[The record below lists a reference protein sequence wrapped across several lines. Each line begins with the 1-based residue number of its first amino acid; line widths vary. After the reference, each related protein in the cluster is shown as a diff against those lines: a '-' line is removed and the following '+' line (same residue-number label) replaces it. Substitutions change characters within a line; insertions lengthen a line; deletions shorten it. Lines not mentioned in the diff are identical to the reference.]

1 MRFAEVAVDAPVAH
15 SRTFSYSIPPNF
27 SVEPGQLVWVPF
39 GRRVAQGVVVEL
51 ADAPQVEVTRDI
63 LQPIEPTPL
72 IHPFHLDLAKWIS
85 GYYLCSLFIAISPLL
100 PPGFEAH
107 VRSRVFPGPR
117 IPVLNN
123 HVPGLDNQEDGQERE
138 LRSLR
143 PQSIEALKSLADSA
157 TLREP
162 DFLKLL
168 GRNGERELVRLIEKE
183 LVVRQTELPRPRVA
197 PKYESYLF
205 PITEEG
211 GEERPGNGAD
221 ELPQRQRELLT
232 SVRERGTEYR
242 TTLANKEFGT
252 GVADSLVRKGFLGRE
267 WLRVEPAA
275 LASNMQ
281 PEGSRHVLTPEQT
294 KALDSILRDL
304 DSGVQPPP
312 VTLLH
317 GVTGSGKTEV
327 YLRAIEHV
335 VARGQ
340 QAIFLVPEIAL
351 TPQTMQRVNA
361 KFPGRTAVLHSRMT
375 QRQQFDQWWKI
386 RDGQCDVVV
395 GPRSSLF
402 APIPNLGL
410 IVIDEEHEWT
420 YKQEE
425 AHPLYHART
434 VAFELARLTGAAVV
448 LGSATPDVETYYRA
462 SRGVHRLIEL
472 PRRIG
477 PATAEGAKGSEPGL
491 AHVEV
496 CDMRKELREGNRN
509 MFSRSL
515 SQALRDCVEDGHQAI
530 LFLNRRGNATYI
542 QCRDCGHVATCPRC
556 SVTLNYHSVDHKL
569 MCHRCGRRA
578 RSPSRCPQCRG
589 TSIRNLGVGTQKVVL
604 EVEKLLP
611 GIRVDRWDADATRAG
626 LDSQE
631 AMERLNSGQT
641 QVLVGTQMVAK
652 GLDVPNVTLVGV
664 VLADVGLYLPD
675 FRAGERAFSL
685 LCQVSGRAGRGAAP
699 GKVIVQTYTPEHYV
713 IAAAAKQDYSAMFRR
728 EIQARRQMG
737 NPPFN
742 QMVHIIH
749 QDVNA
754 NMCQRQAVATAR
766 ELRRKV
772 DAQGLTDVEIIGP
785 APGIPSRLRG
795 RHRWHLVLRGR
806 NLQRFLEDT
815 PIPRGCTVDVDPAHV
830 L

>member
-1 MRFAEVAVDAPVAH
+1 MKYAEVAVDAPVAH
-15 SRTFSYSIPPNF
+15 LRTFSYSVPSSF
-27 SVEPGQLVWVPF
+27 AVEPGQLVWVPF

-51 ADAPQVEVTRDI
+51 TAAPQVEITRDI
-63 LQPIEPTPL
+63 LQPIEPAPLVTPL
-72 IHPFHLDLAKWIS
+72 QLELAKWLS
-85 GYYLCSLFIAISPLL
+85 GHYLCSLFTAISPML
-100 PPGFEAH
+100 PPGFETQ
-107 VRSRVFPGPR
+107 VRSKVFPGRR
-117 IPVLNN
+117 IPR
-123 HVPGLDNQEDGQERE
+123 PKDGSEWERDGLRA
-138 LRSLR
+138 LR
-143 PQSIEALKSLADSA
+143 PQSVEALSSLAQTTS
-157 TLREP
+157 LREP

-168 GRNGERELVRLIEKE
+168 GRNPERELVRLIEKE
-183 LVVRQTELPRPRVA
+183 LVFRQTELPRPRVA
-197 PKYESYLF
+197 PKYDGYLF
-205 PITEEG
+205 LIDKQRGARKNE
-211 GEERPGNGAD
+211 EERPED
-221 ELPQRQRELLT
+221 EAGQLPQRQRELLLAV
-232 SVRERGTEYR
+232 SERGPVYR
-242 TTLANKEFGT
+242 TTLANKEFGV
-252 GVADSLVRKGFLGRE
+252 GAADSLVRKGFLGRE
-267 WLRVEPAA
+267 WVRAETPMPAA
-275 LASNMQ
+275 PVGAAE
-281 PEGSRHVLTPEQT
+281 PRHVLTAEQT
-294 KALDSILRDL
+294 KALSSIISDL
-304 DSGVQPPP
+304 DSGGQRPS

-340 QAIFLVPEIAL
+340 RAIFLVPEISL

-361 KFPGRTAVLHSRMT
+361 KFPGRTAVLHSRLT

-402 APIPNLGL
+402 APVPDLGL

-425 AHPLYHART
+425 AQPLYHART

-462 SRGVHRLIEL
+462 SRGAHRLIEL
-472 PRRIG
+472 PQRIAASQHQG
-477 PATAEGAKGSEPGL
+477 DAVGPGL
-491 AHVEV
+491 ARVEI

-509 MFSRSL
+509 MFSRAL
-515 SQALRDCVEDGHQAI
+515 SQALKDCVADGHQAI
-530 LFLNRRGNATYI
+530 LFLNRRGNATYV
-542 QCRDCGHVATCPRC
+542 QCRDCGHVVTCQRC
-556 SVTLNYHSVDHKL
+556 SVTLTYHSVDNRL
-569 MCHRCGRRA
+569 LCHRCGRRA
-578 RSPSRCPQCRG
+578 RAPSRCPQCG
-589 TSIRNLGVGTQKVVL
+589 GANIRNLGVGTQKVVL
-604 EVEKLLP
+604 EVEKLLS
-611 GIRVDRWDADATRAG
+611 GVRVERWDADATRAG

-631 AMERLNSGQT
+631 AMERLSGGQT

-685 LCQVSGRAGRGAAP
+685 LCQVAGRAGRGESP
-699 GKVIVQTYTPEHYV
+699 GRVIVQTYTPEHYV
-713 IAAAAKQDYSAMFRR
+713 ISAAARQDYNAMFQR
-728 EIQARRQMG
+728 EIRVRRQLG

-742 QMVHIIH
+742 QMVHMIY

-754 NMCQRQAVATAR
+754 NMCQRQATATAR

-772 DAQGLTDVEIIGP
+772 DAQGLTDVEVIGP

-815 PIPRGCTVDVDPAHV
+815 PIPRGCTVDVDPAH
-830 L
+830 LL